1 MSQIGRGM
9 PRARSLDEYKEMLK
23 EALYEIQEVK
33 ATAEFD
39 DYMNDAVM
47 IAESMKPELEAIL
60 KSVEEGTNQF
70 GNGLSFMQNMK
81 KIPTEIVP
89 FKSLLLRI
97 DDTQKNGLE
106 DDKD

>member
-1 MSQIGRGM
+1 MSKIGRGM

-23 EALYEIQEVK
+23 DALYEIQEIR

-47 IAESMKPELEAIL
+47 IAGSMEPEL
-60 KSVEEGTNQF
+60 KSLLDKANSGSPQF
-70 GNGLSFMQNMK
+70 GQHELTFMQNIAQ
-81 KIPTEIVP
+81 IPTEIIP

-97 DDTQKNGLE
+97 NDTQKNGLE
-106 DDKD
+106 EEE